1 MKNFTEKQIDELC
14 AATEDFVADVLCQK
28 VEEAGNCAPDSTEFE
43 SALYAT
49 LRTVAHKIHIQD
61 IGFAKDRDGNY
72 VVLDKSKGK
81 PEKDAKEDEEKE
93 RSSEPDEEMAEEIS
107 ELIAQIVKAAKKYA
121 ADKDDFSTTLSSAA
135 MTILMVGGPSAMANV
150 VIHLMKLV

>member
-1 MKNFTEKQIDELC
+1 MKNFTGKQIDAFC
-14 AATEDFVADVLCQK
+14 KVTEDFVAETLCPQVEK
-28 VEEAGNCAPDSTEFE
+28 VGECAPGSQELE

-49 LRTVAHKIHIQD
+49 LRTVAHKIHIKD

-81 PEKDAKEDEEKE
+81 PEKDAKEDGEKE

-121 ADKDDFSTTLSSAA
+121 TDKDDFSTTLSSAA
-135 MTILMVGGPSAMANV
+135 MTILTVGGPSAMADV
-150 VIHLMKLV
+150 VMHLIRLV